1 MFTGLVQDVGRVAS
15 LERGSAGARLR
26 LARPGPA
33 GPIGPPGAGEGSLGI
48 GPGWGDVAPG
58 ESISISGCCLTVAE
72 VGGGELA
79 FDVIPE
85 TLARTTLG
93 GLRPGDRVN
102 LERSLRAGDRLG
114 GHMVQGHVDGVGEV
128 VGATAAAPED
138 EEGAERGA
146 GVRLRIGAGRE
157 VMEFVTPKGSIT
169 VDGVSLTVAACAR
182 EWFEVAL
189 IPETLARTTLAAL
202 KPGHRVNMETDVLA
216 RTVIHWMKNWR

>member
-1 MFTGLVQDVGRVAS
+1 M
-15 LERGSAGARLR
+15 
-26 LARPGPA
+26 
-33 GPIGPPGAGEGSLGI
+33 

-58 ESISISGCCLTVAE
+58 ESISVSGCCLTVAAVVG
-72 VGGGELA
+72 VGGGGGEIA

-93 GLRPGDRVN
+93 RLRAGDRVN

-114 GHMVQGHVDGVGEV
+114 GHMVQGHVDSVGEV
-128 VGATAAAPED
+128 VAGVAGELGAGEAAAPGE
-138 EEGAERGA
+138 
-146 GVRLRIGAGRE
+146 GVRLRIGASPE

-169 VDGVSLTVAACAR
+169 VDGVSLTVAASAR

-202 KPGHRVNMETDVLA
+202 KPGDHVNVETDVLA
-216 RTVIHWMKNWR
+216 RTVIHWMKAWR